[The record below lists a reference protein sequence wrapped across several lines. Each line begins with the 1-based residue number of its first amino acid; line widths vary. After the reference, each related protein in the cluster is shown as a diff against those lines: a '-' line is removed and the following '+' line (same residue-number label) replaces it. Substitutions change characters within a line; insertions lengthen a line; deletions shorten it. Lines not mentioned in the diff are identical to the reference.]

1 MRGGVLMALG
11 VFQRATPRELWPLV
25 LPHQRSDRSVRDALG
40 DLADAGKVREELR
53 LPDGRKLWCLTP
65 AGRRDAA
72 ALLPAGTKLAAARP
86 VREKR
91 AAAYSEHAL
100 DVTATA
106 GLLARAGIGRLEAF
120 STEVEHKLPGRRS
133 LFADLVLRDP
143 GTDVPVLLVEVD
155 RENEGAG
162 TLVEKLT
169 AYRAWCELPARGV
182 SRKAFEAALLKPGPV
197 VNTLRLWSALYPAT
211 GREGLPPVALVL
223 EAGRKRPRPGAKPL
237 TLAQKKAKQ
246 ERDDKRLLGR
256 IDAVEAASESIWA
269 SWPARKK
276 GVTARYY
283 HEALPVVA
291 TTLSHLRRFGADG
304 EVWIRFGRPG
314 WHSLADAL
322 DNPDGDR
329 LLERQLAALERQR
342 QQQEAAERLRVERE
356 KDQAER
362 ERVAAEREGWEAER
376 VWKAAEE
383 VAERERRRPACGRC
397 SAKLSDQ
404 RWEDTLRAGVWEDD
418 GLCDDCRQ
426 ADADQHAREEA
437 ERERAAAEAAAA
449 EVRPARSRW
458 RR

>member
-1 MRGGVLMALG
+1 M
-11 VFQRATPRELWPLV
+11 
-25 LPHQRSDRSVRDALG
+25 
-40 DLADAGKVREELR
+40 
-53 LPDGRKLWCLTP
+53 
-65 AGRRDAA
+65 
-72 ALLPAGTKLAAARP
+72 
-86 VREKR
+86 
-91 AAAYSEHAL
+91 
-100 DVTATA
+100 
-106 GLLARAGIGRLEAF
+106 
-120 STEVEHKLPGRRS
+120 
-133 LFADLVLRDP
+133 
-143 GTDVPVLLVEVD
+143 
-155 RENEGAG
+155 
-162 TLVEKLT
+162 
-169 AYRAWCELPARGV
+169 
-182 SRKAFEAALLKPGPV
+182 
-197 VNTLRLWSALYPAT
+197 NTLRLWSALYPAT

-362 ERVAAEREGWEAER
+362 ER
-376 VWKAAEE
+376 
-383 VAERERRRPACGRC
+383 RRPACGRC